1 MSTKSSTKILVV
13 ASAAMA
19 VGFTA
24 GMLLLSLLWSKQ
36 QPKRGEQ
43 KSTTTTTD
51 DQGSIR
57 CMMSPEETL
66 SLIRKRRSIFS
77 KQYSGAQL
85 PQRVL
90 DDMLEAA
97 RWAPSHHLTE
107 SWHFVVYSSI
117 QSRIKVGTFLA
128 EAYKR
133 SSESSSSG
141 KFIQAKYDKKL
152 AGATNSSFV
161 IALCCKIDN
170 TSLPVMEEICALAC
184 AVQNMHLVATSHK
197 VGAYWSSSS
206 VYASRGNKMENQPE
220 LMAFLELPME
230 QYACLGWMFVGDYQK
245 EWPSGRRKPC
255 SHSIL

>member
-1 MSTKSSTKILVV
+1 MSTKSSTILVV
-13 ASAAMA
+13 ASAAVA
-19 VGFTA
+19 VGFAA
-24 GMLLLSLLWSKQ
+24 GVLWTR
-36 QPKRGEQ
+36 QPKGGQ
-43 KSTTTTTD
+43 KTVTD
-51 DQGSIR
+51 EG
-57 CMMSPEETL
+57 MSPEETL

-77 KQYSGAQL
+77 KQYSGAQVS
-85 PQRVL
+85 QSVL

-107 SWHFVVYSSI
+107 AWHFVVHSSI
-117 QSRIKVGTFLA
+117 ESRTKVGTFLA
-128 EAYKR
+128 DAYKR
-133 SSESSSSG
+133 SSERSG

-161 IALCCKIDN
+161 IALCCKTD

-206 VYASRGNKMENQPE
+206 VYASKENKMENPAE
-220 LMAFLELPME
+220 LMEFLELPME
-230 QYACLGWMFVGDYQK
+230 KFACLGWMFVGDYQK
-245 EWPSGRRKPC
+245 DWPSGRRKPC